1 MTFSPRSPLAVSA
14 PFFCFPLR
22 SALSLIPHA
31 CLARFRSIPTL
42 FAVMRDVPLLA
53 VRTLPP
59 SPPHVRLPLSCSRS
73 AVRVLRAIG
82 NWLDSARADYLREA
96 SLIIW
101 DELPMANVVAF
112 DAVNSVLKSIMN
124 CGDSFGGKTVIAIG
138 DFRQVAPVVKGGG
151 PTACYMASVLSS
163 PLWSLFQLHRLTAP
177 IRNASDVEFAD
188 FVDDIGEDTTGARIN
203 LQPVLHHPTLLSDL
217 QHHLFP
223 DSILQDP
230 AACMRRAFLT
240 PLNVDVDKFNDE
252 ILNCLPGSRCRFSN
266 SLASFDMY

>member
-1 MTFSPRSPLAVSA
+1 LIDRARGCGHIVAV
-14 PFFCFPLR
+14 CGTT
-22 SALSLIPHA
+22 ALSVSDVDGGRTAH
-31 CLARFRSIPTL
+31 SL
-42 FAVMRDVPLLA
+42 FKLPVRDDNEGIESGIVF
-53 VRTLPP
+53 
-59 SPPHVRLPLSCSRS
+59 
-73 AVRVLRAIG
+73 
-82 NWLDSARADYLREA
+82 DSARADYLREA

-124 CGDSFGGKTVIAIG
+124 CGDSFGRKTVIAIG

-163 PLWSLFQLHRLTAP
+163 PLWSSFQLHRLTAP

-203 LQPVLHHPTLLSDL
+203 LQPVLHHTTSLSDL

-252 ILNCLPGSRCRFSN
+252 ILDRLPGSRCRFSN